1 MELDDRIF
9 VNIELSDSEL
19 FLDDTLVKIPT
30 SSCQVFNNAT
40 GNWIDFPPDG
50 LSIAFAG
57 SQVRFKLD
65 ELSSYYTNGR
75 YNWQSDLLVGS
86 YNPIKL

>member
-9 VNIELSDSEL
+9 VNIELSETDL
-19 FLDDTLVKIPT
+19 FSDETLVKIPT

-40 GNWIDFPPDG
+40 GNWIDFPNDG
-50 LSIAFAG
+50 LGMAFAG

-65 ELSSYYTNGR
+65 EFNTLYTNGR
-75 YNWQSDLLVGS
+75 YNWQSELSVGS